1 MQGVAYI
8 DSLYQS
14 QEFVTQILEINLD
27 FSWLL
32 CPTLV
37 DLIVV
42 HDCALFLYVVSTK
55 RKYTLAV
62 VSKTCSASWFSLRPK
77 SCKNTADQNV
87 TAVSISRNTSL
98 ALDR

>member
-37 DLIVV
+37 DLTVV
-42 HDCALFLYVVSTK
+42 EYRALFLYVVSTK
-55 RKYTLAV
+55 RRYFLAFD
-62 VSKTCSASWFSLRPK
+62 SKTCSA
-77 SCKNTADQNV
+77 T
-87 TAVSISRNTSL
+87 
-98 ALDR
+98 